1 VKKLQGS
8 CGADFMEGSLE
19 QLIMNARAFGRARF
33 VHSSISVHLL
43 LSDTVGLHTRATAL
57 HCYAET
63 LSETLKP
70 SAHGERTDTFL
81 VVFLQLVLRLRSS
94 GT

>member
-8 CGADFMEGSLE
+8 CWADFIEGSLE
-19 QLIMNARAFGRARF
+19 ELIMNARAFGRARF

-43 LSDTVGLHTRATAL
+43 LSDTAGLHTRATAHYFQL
-57 HCYAET
+57 QCNAET
-63 LSETLKP
+63 LTSSTGALRLWI
-70 SAHGERTDTFL
+70 SL
-81 VVFLQLVLRLRSS
+81 LQLVLRLRSS